1 MSGWHLSSQ
10 HFSWGNLY
18 IPAIYPLCLTKVLP
32 NFLDPLFGGQEFFST
47 KILLYPIFF
56 KPNVFWSKIFKPLHF
71 GRPFFLT
78 KIYLGPQF
86 FWPKDFF
93 GPKIFVTKNV
103 FGPHF
108 FWDTKS
114 LWTKLFL
121 DSKSF
126 HPKYYWTKNFM
137 DSTFLVFNL
146 LWFNLHI
153 KTKTTQ
159 FSWDLTQLN
168 LT

>member
-1 MSGWHLSSQ
+1 MSRGH
-10 HFSWGNLY
+10 LY

-86 FWPKDFF
+86 FWPQDFF

-103 FGPHF
+103 LDLIFFGTPNLFGPNY
-108 FWDTKS
+108 FWIQNLFIQNIIEQKI
-114 LWTKLFL
+114 LWTQLF
-121 DSKSF
+121 
-126 HPKYYWTKNFM
+126 
-137 DSTFLVFNL
+137 
-146 LWFNLHI
+146 
-153 KTKTTQ
+153 
-159 FSWDLTQLN
+159 
-168 LT
+168 